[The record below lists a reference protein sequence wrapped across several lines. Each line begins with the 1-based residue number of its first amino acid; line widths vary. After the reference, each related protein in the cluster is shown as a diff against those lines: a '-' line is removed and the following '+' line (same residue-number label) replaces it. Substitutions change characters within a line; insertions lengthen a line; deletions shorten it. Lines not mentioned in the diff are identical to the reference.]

1 MPLSAGTTV
10 GRYRIQSLLGSG
22 GMGEVYKA
30 LDPALGRPVALK
42 VLRRELSGDP
52 ERLNRFLLEARAA
65 SALNHPNIL
74 TIHEVG
80 DHDGARFLVSEFVE
94 GETVRQRLERGALT
108 LREILDIGIQ
118 TASALSAAHAASIVH
133 RDIKPDNLMLRPDGY
148 VKVLDFGVAT
158 FARPAAG
165 STAAMVTTAATV
177 ETSPGTIIGTIAY
190 MSPEQARGLAVDGR
204 SDCYSLGVVLY
215 ELVTGRVPF
224 VSPTTSDLLVAILD
238 REPPSLRLAA
248 RALPPPLE
256 WIIEKALEKDRDL
269 RYQTIADL
277 RVDLQRLKF
286 ALESGRLTASVSLT
300 EGAAVDV
307 PLERDLTADSPEVMS
322 LGRLSWSTA
331 AVGALAIVTLLA
343 AMASYHQARPGADL
357 PLQLPYGAVVTK
369 ARDAIA
375 GFGYSNAGSR
385 TDVDFR
391 TALKVD
397 DVTAMA
403 GLPAAREAIR
413 EGVVAEWRVG
423 VADSGSPNGDD
434 QEPPAGSF
442 SVRLSPRGQ
451 VASFATGSVPDATV
465 AAADRARAMVLG
477 LDALKKT
484 YGIDASAYEFEFI
497 QRSFPAGTVEMTW
510 RNPTQRFGHVEQ
522 LRVNLRGERIVLVE
536 RAFEKPQGYTA
547 PRSSIVARVLRL
559 GGPVVIGGMFIASW
573 VFGLYVLFK
582 TRNWDA
588 LTRPLP
594 LAICALVLA
603 QVALTTIGSGALQSA
618 ISIVAVS
625 VLLVGTVLPALSGV
639 TLWIGRQN
647 PARLWAAEQLIRG
660 RILIR
665 GVSASLVDGV
675 SGGGVMAAAGVLA
688 DWAALM
694 VPGFVPS
701 ISREI
706 GAVEAGIGSFIGD
719 TIGGSSFIALGIA
732 LAVEALD
739 RARLNA
745 AVSTLIVAICAALV
759 AASNQQAMLPG
770 LTLIAGTTAAAA
782 LAVALSVPRLPC
794 RLDRGC
800 RRRARHRRHGSAL
813 ARGPRIAAIEQWR
826 FHHRHRAG
834 ARRRLGTVQ
843 DPRRNTAAGTV
854 TNRGPGAAPVF
865 FVRNRG
871 THLALGTST
880 TPDVRADTSPVFRP
894 VFARGLR
901 QCRRVGWLH
910 GHAQI
915 RWSLHPKRPAADGAD
930 EPARASGPCVSP
942 IRPARTVVCRNTH
955 RRAFTHAGAPY
966 VGS

>member
-1 MPLSAGTTV
+1 MPLNAGTTV

-30 LDPALGRPVALK
+30 LDPTLGRPVALK
-42 VLRRELSGDP
+42 LLRREVSSDP
-52 ERLNRFLLEARAA
+52 ERLDHFLHEARAA

-80 DHDGARFLVSEFVE
+80 DHDAARFLVSEFVE
-94 GETVRQRLERGALT
+94 GETVRQRLERGSLT

-165 STAAMVTTAATV
+165 STAAMVTMAATV
-177 ETSPGTIIGTIAY
+177 DTSPGTIIGTIAY

-215 ELVTGRVPF
+215 ELVTGRAPF
-224 VSPTTSDLLVAILD
+224 VAPTTSDLLVAILE

-248 RALPPPLE
+248 RALPSPLE
-256 WIIEKALEKDRDL
+256 WIIEKTIEKDRDL

-277 RVDLQRLKF
+277 RVDLQRLKS
-286 ALESGRLTASVSLT
+286 ALESGRLTGSVSLAK
-300 EGAAVDV
+300 GAAVDV
-307 PLERDLTADSPEVMS
+307 PLERDLTADSPEVVS
-322 LGRLSWSTA
+322 LSKLSWSTA
-331 AVGALAIVTLLA
+331 ALGALAIVTLFS
-343 AMASYHQARPGADL
+343 AMSYYHQARPGADL
-357 PLQLPYGAVVTK
+357 PLHLPYGAAVTK

-385 TDVDFR
+385 TDIEFQ
-391 TALKVD
+391 TALSVK

-413 EGVVAEWRVG
+413 EGAVAEWRVG
-423 VADSGSPNGDD
+423 VADSGDPDGDD
-434 QEPPAGSF
+434 EEPPPGSF

-451 VASFATGSVPDATV
+451 VASFAAGSTPDATV
-465 AAADRARAMVLG
+465 AAADRARATALG

-497 QRSFPAGTVEMTW
+497 QRSFPTGTVEMTW

-522 LRVNLRGERIVLVE
+522 LRVNLRGERIVLVV
-536 RAFEKPQGYTA
+536 RAFEKPRGYTA
-547 PRSSIVARVLRL
+547 PKSSIAARVLQL
-559 GGPVVIGGMFIASW
+559 SGPVVIGGMFVAGW

-594 LAICALVLA
+594 LAICALVLV
-603 QVALTTIGSGALQSA
+603 QVGLTTIGSGALQSA

-639 TLWIGRQN
+639 TSWIGRQH

-675 SGGGVMAAAGVLA
+675 SGGSVIAAAGVLA
-688 DWAALM
+688 DWAALTL
-694 VPGFVPS
+694 PGFVPA

-706 GAVEAGIGSFIGD
+706 GAVEAGIGSMIGD

-745 AVSTLIVAICAALV
+745 AVSTLIVAIGAGLV
-759 AASNQQAMLPG
+759 AASNQEAILPA
-770 LTLIAGTTAAAA
+770 LTLISGMAAAAA
-782 LAVALSVPRLPC
+782 LAVWLYRFRGFLAVWTAAVVAGLVTDAMAARSLEDPALLQLSNGVFTIVIL
-794 RLDRGC
+794 L
-800 RRRARHRRHGSAL
+800 AL
-813 ARGPRIAAIEQWR
+813 AGGWGLFKTRE
-826 FHHRHRAG
+826 
-834 ARRRLGTVQ
+834 V
-843 DPRRNTAAGTV
+843 
-854 TNRGPGAAPVF
+854 APQ
-865 FVRNRG
+865 
-871 THLALGTST
+871 
-880 TPDVRADTSPVFRP
+880 P
-894 VFARGLR
+894 
-901 QCRRVGWLH
+901 
-910 GHAQI
+910 AQ
-915 RWSLHPKRPAADGAD
+915 
-930 EPARASGPCVSP
+930 
-942 IRPARTVVCRNTH
+942 
-955 RRAFTHAGAPY
+955 
-966 VGS
+966 

>member
-1 MPLSAGTTV
+1 MSLSPGTTV
-10 GRYRIQSLLGSG
+10 GRYQIQSLLGSG

-30 LDPALGRPVALK
+30 LDATLGRPVALK
-42 VLRRELSGDP
+42 VLRRELSVDP
-52 ERLNRFLLEARAA
+52 ERLGRFLHEARAA

-80 DHDGARFLVSEFVE
+80 DHDAARFLVSEFVE
-94 GETVRQRLERGALT
+94 GETVRQRLERGSLT

-158 FARPAAG
+158 FLRQAAG
-165 STAAMVTTAATV
+165 TADAMVTMAATV

-215 ELVTGRVPF
+215 ELVTGRAPF
-224 VSPTTSDLLVAILD
+224 VAPTTSDLLVAILE

-256 WIIEKALEKDRDL
+256 WIIEKALEKDPNL
-269 RYQTIADL
+269 RYQSIADL
-277 RVDLQRLKF
+277 RVDLQRLK
-286 ALESGRLTASVSLT
+286 AAMESGRLTGQVSVT
-300 EGAAVDV
+300 EAAAVDV
-307 PLERDLTADSPEVMS
+307 PLERDLTADSPEVVS
-322 LGRLSWSTA
+322 LSRLSWRNA
-331 AVGALAIVTLLA
+331 ALGAVAIATLA
-343 AMASYHQARPGADL
+343 AAMSYYHRARPGADL

-375 GFGYSNAGSR
+375 GFGYPNTGSR
-385 TDVDFR
+385 TDIEFQTTLNVS
-391 TALKVD
+391 

-413 EGVVAEWRVG
+413 EGAVAEWRVG
-423 VADSGSPNGDD
+423 VADSGNPNGDN
-434 QEPPAGSF
+434 QEPPPGSF

-451 VASFATGSVPDATV
+451 IAGFATGTAPDAAI
-465 AAADRARAMVLG
+465 AAVDRARAMAIG
-477 LDALKKT
+477 LDALKRT

-536 RAFEKPQGYTA
+536 RTFQEPRGYTE
-547 PRSSIVARVLRL
+547 PKPSIAGRILRL
-559 GGPVVIGGMFIASW
+559 AGPVIIGGMFVIGWA
-573 VFGLYVLFK
+573 FGLYVLFK

-594 LAICALVLA
+594 LAICILVLV

-618 ISIVAVS
+618 VSIVAIS
-625 VLLVGTVLPALSGV
+625 VLLVGTVLPALSGI

-660 RILIR
+660 KILIR
-665 GVSASLVDGV
+665 GVAASLVDGV
-675 SGGGVMAAAGVLA
+675 SSGVAIAAVGVLA
-688 DWAALM
+688 NWAALAL
-694 VPGFVPS
+694 PGFVPS
-701 ISREI
+701 IAREI
-706 GAVEAGIGSFIGD
+706 DAVEAGIGSMIGE

-745 AVSTLIVAICAALV
+745 AVSTLIVAVGAALV
-759 AASNQQAMLPG
+759 AASNQQAILPG
-770 LTLIAGTTAAAA
+770 LTLIAGMSAAAA
-782 LAVALSVPRLPC
+782 LAVWLYRSRGFLAVWTAVVVAGLVTDAMAARSLEDPTLLQLSNGVFTIVILLAVAGGWGLFKTRVP
-794 RLDRGC
+794 
-800 RRRARHRRHGSAL
+800 
-813 ARGPRIAAIEQWR
+813 
-826 FHHRHRAG
+826 
-834 ARRRLGTVQ
+834 
-843 DPRRNTAAGTV
+843 
-854 TNRGPGAAPVF
+854 
-865 FVRNRG
+865 
-871 THLALGTST
+871 
-880 TPDVRADTSPVFRP
+880 TPPP
-894 VFARGLR
+894 
-901 QCRRVGWLH
+901 
-910 GHAQI
+910 AQ
-915 RWSLHPKRPAADGAD
+915 
-930 EPARASGPCVSP
+930 
-942 IRPARTVVCRNTH
+942 
-955 RRAFTHAGAPY
+955 
-966 VGS
+966 